1 MEDSEEDSTY
11 DLSAMKRR
19 QVHKAI
25 KSTSVSAVAP
35 KIADSKSL
43 HNYTLSPGW
52 TSNEVGI
59 LKMAL
64 MKFGI
69 GRWKKI

>member
-1 MEDSEEDSTY
+1 MST
-11 DLSAMKRR
+11 AN
-19 QVHKAI
+19 KANAGGGGGG
-25 KSTSVSAVAP
+25 AVP

-52 TSNEVGI
+52 TKEEVEI
-59 LKMAL
+59 LKIAL

-69 GRWKKI
+69 GRWKKIKKYL

>member
-1 MEDSEEDSTY
+1 
-11 DLSAMKRR
+11 MKKNHNRNKMI
-19 QVHKAI
+19 QT
-25 KSTSVSAVAP
+25 TSVSTTIP

-52 TSNEVGI
+52 TRQEVDI
-59 LKMAL
+59 LKIAL

-69 GRWKKI
+69 GKWKKI

>member
-1 MEDSEEDSTY
+1 MSGHPAKAATA
-11 DLSAMKRR
+11 SAG
-19 QVHKAI
+19 V
-25 KSTSVSAVAP
+25 P

-52 TSNEVGI
+52 TKEEVEI
-59 LKMAL
+59 LKVAL

-69 GRWKKI
+69 GRWKKIKK

>member
-1 MEDSEEDSTY
+1 MANNS
-11 DLSAMKRR
+11 
-19 QVHKAI
+19 
-25 KSTSVSAVAP
+25 KSVP

-52 TSNEVGI
+52 TKEDVDI
-59 LKMAL
+59 LKIAL

-69 GRWKKI
+69 GKWKKIQK